1 MTGTSRTYRTS
12 DQMVAD
18 LEAKIASIKARDQ
31 RRAARKTPSVQHA
44 IVAVKAIDKSLASG
58 ADAVLK
64 GALQEAR
71 VTLAAAVATTGVVL
85 TESTSSAARV
95 LAPAKRGRARA
106 AAKA

>member
-1 MTGTSRTYRTS
+1 MTERTYRTS

-31 RRAARKTPSVQHA
+31 RRAARKNPAVQQA
-44 IVAVKAIDKSLASG
+44 IVAVKAMDKSLASG
-58 ADAVLK
+58 ADPVLK

-85 TESTSSAARV
+85 AESTRGAAPV
-95 LAPAKRGRARA
+95 PEPAKRARPRVA
-106 AAKA
+106 AES